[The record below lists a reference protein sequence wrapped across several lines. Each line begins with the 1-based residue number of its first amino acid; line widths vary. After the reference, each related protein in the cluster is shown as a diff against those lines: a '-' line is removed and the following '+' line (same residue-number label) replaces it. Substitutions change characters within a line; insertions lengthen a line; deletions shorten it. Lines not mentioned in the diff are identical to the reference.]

1 MQIKSLTIHN
11 FKSIRRMYI
20 PDIENALILVGQNN
34 TGKTTVL
41 DAIRAVGGAYAIRP
55 EDFNEEGAN
64 IEIAVSIEY
73 TEDDLMQM
81 QKAGLVSSYHRF
93 EAWKED
99 FCKKLPSYQDGLLQ
113 FTYTANR
120 KGKIRYQDGYAK
132 HNSHIPEI
140 FPRIYN
146 LDAERNLGQL
156 EENLLLLQEDGLIKR
171 MRSDCCLFE
180 ASKKCQHCFSCMGL
194 IARKS
199 PMELNAFEA
208 ARLLDY
214 KLYQLNLD
222 AFARKVN
229 ENFRKNG

>member
-11 FKSIRRMYI
+11 FKSIRRMHI

-73 TEDDLMQM
+73 TEDDLRQM

-132 HNSHIPEI
+132 HNSHIPVHGIADFLQAAVFPEI
-140 FPRIYN
+140 LIDLAGKGIQVQLVQLVVQKPCRLKGIEFHRAFPGN
-146 LDAERNLGQL
+146 QAHAGEAALAFLGGFKQAAVGTH
-156 EENLLLLQEDGLIKR
+156 LLNQPILLQQE
-171 MRSDCCLFE
+171 
-180 ASKKCQHCFSCMGL
+180 QV
-194 IARKS
+194 
-199 PMELNAFEA
+199 
-208 ARLLDY
+208 LL
-214 KLYQLNLD
+214 
-222 AFARKVN
+222 
-229 ENFRKNG
+229 

>member
-99 FCKKLPSYQDGLLQ
+99 FCKKQCQLLYSQMPSPYKKLIRAYNTPTDFINKWELQ
-113 FTYTANR
+113 HDRIGICHVVDYT
-120 KGKIRYQDGYAK
+120 
-132 HNSHIPEI
+132 IP
-140 FPRIYN
+140 
-146 LDAERNLGQL
+146 RNKW
-156 EENLLLLQEDGLIKR
+156 ELQPAVVIL
-171 MRSDCCLFE
+171 
-180 ASKKCQHCFSCMGL
+180 
-194 IARKS
+194 
-199 PMELNAFEA
+199 
-208 ARLLDY
+208 
-214 KLYQLNLD
+214 
-222 AFARKVN
+222 
-229 ENFRKNG
+229 